1 MNVPPPTEPFT
12 DNLVHFARYLRT
24 RGLPV
29 TSDTAA
35 DLLRAAL
42 IVGLH
47 HPDDAYHALRAVTIT
62 RPDHQPVFNEAWEL
76 FFASGRSPIA
86 PKLDTI
92 EFQTWRRNPT
102 LRVIAPTS
110 TAASDDEATKP
121 KEVAEQMGGSYSER
135 LAGKD
140 FTELTAEEQEEL
152 RRIMARMI
160 WQPAETLGR
169 RWEPTRAGARPDL
182 RRTLRN
188 LVGSKADLLPLAFA
202 APRPRRRPLLVV
214 ADVSGS
220 MERYVEML
228 LYFIHA
234 ARGKLGRLE
243 AFVFATHL
251 TRITHQVR
259 HRDPRIALSQISAAV
274 NDWSGGTRIGESLE
288 TFNREWS
295 RRVVRGG
302 PIALI
307 ISDGWDR
314 GDPDL
319 LRKQMD
325 IFSRSVH
332 RVIWLNPLAG
342 RPGFAPETRGMQAA
356 LPFVDDFLPAAN
368 LRDLREVIRT
378 LESVPGHRRPRPVG
392 GDAHGPLP
400 FSRGIPTS

>member
-1 MNVPPPTEPFT
+1 MNTPPSAEPFT
-12 DNLVHFARYLRT
+12 DNLIHFARYLRT

-35 DLLRAAL
+35 DLLTAAL
-42 IVGLH
+42 AVGLDN
-47 HPDDAYHALRAVTIT
+47 PDDAYCALRAVSIT
-62 RPDHQPVFNEAWEL
+62 RPDHQPIFNEAWDL
-76 FFASGRSPIA
+76 FFGSGRFPRT

-110 TAASDDEATKP
+110 TEGGDSEIVEP
-121 KEVAEQMGGSYSER
+121 KEVAEQMGASYSER

-140 FTELTAEEQEEL
+140 FTELSPEDLEEV

-160 WQPAETLGR
+160 WQPAESLGR
-169 RWEPTRAGARPDL
+169 RWVPARSGARPDP
-182 RRTLRN
+182 RRTFRN
-188 LVGSKADLLPLAFA
+188 LVGSKADLLPLAFST
-202 APRPRRRPLLVV
+202 PRPRRRPLLVL

-234 ARGKLGRLE
+234 ARGRLGRLE

-251 TRITHQVR
+251 TRITRQVR
-259 HRDPRIALSQISAAV
+259 HRDPRVALSQVAAAV

-288 TFNREWS
+288 AFNREWS

-314 GDPDL
+314 GDPQL
-319 LRKQMD
+319 LRKQMG
-325 IFSRSVH
+325 ILNRSVH

-342 RPGFAPETRGMQAA
+342 RPGFAPETQGMQAA
-356 LPFVDDFLPAAN
+356 LPFIDDFLPAAN

-378 LESVPGHRRPRPVG
+378 LESVPGHRRPRPLVT
-392 GDAHGPLP
+392 
-400 FSRGIPTS
+400 PT

>member
-1 MNVPPPTEPFT
+1 M
-12 DNLVHFARYLRT
+12 
-24 RGLPV
+24 
-29 TSDTAA
+29 
-35 DLLRAAL
+35 
-42 IVGLH
+42 VGLDNR
-47 HPDDAYHALRAVTIT
+47 DDAYHALRAVTIT
-62 RPDHQPVFNEAWEL
+62 RPGHQPIFREAWDL
-76 FFASGRSPIA
+76 FFGSGRSQRV

-110 TAASDDEATKP
+110 TVAGDEFVEP
-121 KEVAEQMGGSYSER
+121 KELAEQMGGSYAER
-135 LAGKD
+135 LARQD
-140 FTELTAEEQEEL
+140 FGELTAEEQEEI

-160 WQPAETLGR
+160 WQPAETVSR
-169 RWEPTRAGARPDL
+169 RWEPARAGTRPDL

-188 LVGSKADLLPLAFA
+188 LVGSKADLVPLAFSS
-202 APRPRRRPLLVV
+202 PRPRRRPLLVL

-234 ARGKLGRLE
+234 ARGRLGQLE

-251 TRITHQVR
+251 TRITRQVR
-259 HRDPRIALSQISAAV
+259 HRDPRVALTQVSAAV

-288 TFNREWS
+288 TFNQDWS

-302 PIALI
+302 PVALI

-314 GDPDL
+314 GNPDL
-319 LRKQMD
+319 LRTQMG
-325 IFSRSVH
+325 IFHRSVH

-342 RPGFAPETRGMQAA
+342 RTGFAPETQGMRAA

-368 LRDLREVIRT
+368 LRDLREVIRV
-378 LESVPGHRRPRPVG
+378 LETVPSHRRPRSFP
-392 GDAHGPLP
+392 
-400 FSRGIPTS
+400 SMS

>member
-1 MNVPPPTEPFT
+1 MNAPPDSRPFT
-12 DNLVHFARYLRT
+12 DNLIHFARYLRT
-24 RGLPV
+24 RGLPI

-35 DLLRAAL
+35 DMLQAAL
-42 IVGLH
+42 VVGFDQ
-47 HPDDAYHALRAVTIT
+47 PGDAYHALRAVSIT
-62 RPDHQPVFNEAWEL
+62 RFDHRPVFDEAWNL
-76 FFASGRSPIA
+76 FFGSGKAHRSPN
-86 PKLDTI
+86 LDTI

-102 LRVIAPTS
+102 LRVIAPTA
-110 TAASDDEATKP
+110 TEGTDDEVGEP
-121 KEVAEQMGGSYSER
+121 KELAEQMGGSYAER
-135 LAGKD
+135 LARKD
-140 FTELTAEEQEEL
+140 FTELTAEEQEEI

-160 WQPAETLGR
+160 WQPADTVSR
-169 RWEPTRAGARPDL
+169 RWEPAHSGSRPDL

-188 LVGSKADLLPLAFA
+188 LVGSKADLLPLAFS
-202 APRPRRRPLLVV
+202 APRQRRRPLLVL

-234 ARGKLGRLE
+234 ARGRMGRLE

-251 TRITHQVR
+251 TRITRQVR
-259 HRDPRIALSQISAAV
+259 HRDPRVALSQISAAV

-288 TFNREWS
+288 VFNRDWN

-302 PIALI
+302 PVALI

-314 GDPDL
+314 GDPEV
-319 LRKQMD
+319 LRAQMS

-342 RPGFAPETRGMQAA
+342 RPGFAPETRGMRAA

-368 LRDLREVIRT
+368 LRDLREVIRI
-378 LESVPGHRRPRPVG
+378 LETVPGHRRPRPVG
-392 GDAHGPLP
+392 SPL
-400 FSRGIPTS
+400 

>member
-1 MNVPPPTEPFT
+1 MSALPPTEPFT

-42 IVGLH
+42 TVGLDNR
-47 HPDDAYHALRAVTIT
+47 DDAYHALRAVTIT
-62 RPDHQPVFNEAWEL
+62 RPDHQPVFSEAWDL
-76 FFASGRSPIA
+76 FFGSGRSRRI

-110 TAASDDEATKP
+110 TVAGDEGIAEP
-121 KEVAEQMGGSYSER
+121 KELTEQMGGSYAER
-135 LAGKD
+135 LARQD
-140 FTELTAEEQEEL
+140 FGELTAEEQEEI

-160 WQPAETLGR
+160 WQPADTVSR
-169 RWEPTRAGARPDL
+169 RWRPARTGARPDL

-188 LVGSKADLLPLAFA
+188 LVGSESDLVPLAFSS
-202 APRPRRRPLLVV
+202 PRPRRRPLLVL

-234 ARGKLGRLE
+234 ARGRLGRLE

-251 TRITHQVR
+251 TRITRQVK

-274 NDWSGGTRIGESLE
+274 GDWSGGTRIGESLE
-288 TFNREWS
+288 AFNRDWS

-302 PIALI
+302 PVALI

-319 LRKQMD
+319 LRAQMG
-325 IFSRSVH
+325 IFHRSVH

-368 LRDLREVIRT
+368 LRDLREVIRV
-378 LESVPGHRRPRPVG
+378 LETVPSHRRPRSFISAG
-392 GDAHGPLP
+392 
-400 FSRGIPTS
+400 